1 MADRFDA
8 VGLGK
13 MDGNELYEKLNE
25 RLREF

>member
-13 MDGNELYEKLNE
+13 MDGKELYEKLNE
-25 RLREF
+25 NLQEF